1 MNAKESKGSTYCL
14 LAAGVFWGRDALVA
28 WVETALKPLRD
39 EHATYQIRRKG
50 GKEEDVGE
58 EKKTGKKD
66 GGDGKDETGKWS
78 SDVGSALVA
87 LQGRVQSR
95 TVARRARNLV
105 RP

>member
-50 GKEEDVGE
+50 GK
-58 EKKTGKKD
+58 KKTSEKRRRRERKTE
-66 GGDGKDETGKWS
+66 ETGKTKR
-78 SDVGSALVA
+78 GSGL
-87 LQGRVQSR
+87 
-95 TVARRARNLV
+95 
-105 RP
+105 PM